1 MWRTVLGLE
10 WKILRRD
17 KAALGI
23 LLLFAAFVVAAAIA
37 GGRQADSVREGLKR
51 SQEAESIRFQ
61 GHFKELKRLEET
73 QEAMTGQDP
82 RDPIWMGQEG
92 AAKIAILPPAPLAP
106 VAVGQRDLQP
116 QAVRLTTEDHLSS
129 ERENETA
136 MSGPTRLMT
145 GAFDLGFLFVFLFPL
160 VVIALSYEL
169 LSGERERGTLAML
182 LSQPVSQLALVLGK
196 AGARAIAL
204 CGVTLVFALLGLLV
218 AGADLSGDGAWP
230 HVALF
235 AGILVAW
242 ALFWFAA
249 AVLINSFGGT
259 SARNALQ
266 LVGLWLVLIIVIPG
280 LVHVAVDTLYP
291 PPSTIELLHEARE
304 ATQEVEGQL
313 RGVEGNHDRDA
324 KAPDPKEQ
332 IALKKEIASRS
343 EPAHEAMD
351 VQIQARQ
358 ELVDWLR
365 FASPAI
371 IVQLA
376 LEDVAGSGA
385 TRHQRFEEQVEATHD
400 GFKDFFF
407 GHVEQDKTLHSDALD
422 DIPHLSFEEESHG
435 ALAARLLIGV
445 FVLLLVALGLIFL
458 ALPRLRQ
465 IGRLTR

>member
-1 MWRTVLGLE
+1 MWRTVLRLE
-10 WKILRRD
+10 WRILRRD

-37 GGRQADSVREGLKR
+37 GGRQADSVRAGLAR
-51 SQEAESIRFQ
+51 SQAAESVRFQ
-61 GHFKELKRLEET
+61 GHLKELRRLEAT
-73 QEAMTGQDP
+73 QEPLTGLDP

-92 AAKIAILPPAPLAP
+92 AATIAVLPPAPLAP
-106 VAVGQRDLQP
+106 IAVGQRDLEP

-129 ERENETA
+129 ERESETA

-182 LSQPVSQLALVLGK
+182 LSQPVSQRALVLGK
-196 AGARAIAL
+196 AGARAVAL

-218 AGADLSGDGAWP
+218 AGADMSGHGAWL
-230 HVALF
+230 HGALF
-235 AGILVAW
+235 AAVLVAW

-249 AVLINSFGGT
+249 AVLTNSFGGT

-266 LVGLWLVLIIVIPG
+266 LVGLWLVLVIVIPG

-304 ATQEVEGQL
+304 ASQEVEGKL

-332 IALKKEIASRS
+332 VALKREIASRS
-343 EPAHEAMD
+343 ESAHEAMNEQ
-351 VQIQARQ
+351 VQARQ

-385 TRHQRFEEQVEATHD
+385 TRHRRFDEQVEATHD
-400 GFKDFFF
+400 RFKDFFF
-407 GHVEQDKTLHSDALD
+407 GYVEQDKRVRSDALG
-422 DIPHLSFEEESHG
+422 DIPRLHFEEEPLA
-435 ALAARLLIGV
+435 ALAARLLTGIL
-445 FVLLLVALGLIFL
+445 VLLLLALGLIVL